1 MKSRHVPLAPAWGVI
16 LALSSCVYP
25 VPEPVPYE
33 YVAAPPP
40 PVAYRRC
47 APGLALGSGAPRP
60 VGSMG
65 SGTLRPQLG
74 EPASPSEGAT
84 ATAPCGSSGMI
95 AGA

>member
-16 LALSSCVYP
+16 LALSSCGTRSRTSMLQQRRPHPLLTGGALP
-25 VPEPVPYE
+25 VGIGFGRAPY
-33 YVAAPPP
+33 
-40 PVAYRRC
+40 
-47 APGLALGSGAPRP
+47 P

-65 SGTLRPQLG
+65 SGTLRAQLG

>member
-1 MKSRHVPLAPAWGVI
+1 VI
-16 LALSSCVYP
+16 LALS
-25 VPEPVPYE
+25 VPGPGAGAVR
-33 YVAAPPP
+33 VW
-40 PVAYRRC
+40 RRSADPTRC
-47 APGLALGSGAPRP
+47 LPAVRSRLALGSGAPHP

-84 ATAPCGSSGMI
+84 APAPCGSSGMI

>member
-1 MKSRHVPLAPAWGVI
+1 MI
-16 LALSSCVYP
+16 LVLSSCVYP
-25 VPEPVPYE
+25 VPEPTPYE
-33 YVAAPPP
+33 YVAAALTP

-47 APGLALGSGAPRP
+47 APGLALGSGAPHP

-74 EPASPSEGAT
+74 EPASPSEEAA